1 MMDILSIILISMLLF
16 TIVLLIWIEIHYKR
30 KVTILRNENNLYKIV
45 NEYQSEAVVL
55 FSENFELLR
64 ANIAA
69 RKMLQIKPYREG
81 EVLPKEILFQV
92 GKSDLQT
99 LPKMFETQSKI
110 SKGTIHLERVLM
122 RVDGT
127 RYHVN
132 IYIDRSKWKDR
143 DSIVCIFQDISSEYR
158 ENELIKHAGEVDFL
172 TDLPSQFKANDD
184 INRLVIS
191 AQRENKK
198 IAFFIFGINNFNRIK
213 KTFGFGYTNN
223 ILKKFSDFLRTLEDD
238 RSKIYRFDCDNFLYM
253 IEDIEDVEYVIER
266 GEAISRDLSS
276 YFVSTSKDAKLVFS
290 IGIVLFPDHGRNASK
305 LIDHAHLALADSVDR
320 GDGSIVVF
328 DINMCNVQEN
338 ERTKVEEM
346 KIGLEKNEFEVYYQP
361 IVNLETNEVNAAEAL
376 VRWNHPKHGLL
387 TTDKFIRLAEV
398 SGLIM
403 DIGEFVLEEV
413 ISQHK
418 KWHEFGFRDIEISI
432 NISARELLTYH
443 LSEKL
448 EQLFMDHDVNPRYFN
463 LDLSERDAIDD
474 LHKTDYEFS
483 ILKDIGVN
491 LSLDHFGT
499 GGSSIV
505 ELQKL
510 PIRTLKVDQSFI
522 KAIDRDKYHQET
534 FKAIIMLSQA
544 LNMDVVAAGVET
556 EAQRDKLI
564 ELGCDFIQGHV
575 FYKPTPAFEFQE
587 LLRE

>member
-1 MMDILSIILISMLLF
+1 MDILSMILIGILLF
-16 TIVLLIWIEIHYKR
+16 IIVLFLWIEIRNNKR
-30 KVTILRNENNLYKIV
+30 VRILQNENNLYRIV
-45 NEYQSEAVVL
+45 NEYQSESVVV
-55 FSENFELLR
+55 FSENFEVLR
-64 ANIAA
+64 ANISA
-69 RKMLQIKPYREG
+69 RKMLQLKPYKEG
-81 EVLPKEILFQV
+81 EVPQKEIIFKV
-92 GKSDLQT
+92 GKSDPQT
-99 LPKMFETQSKI
+99 LSKLFETQSKI
-110 SKGTIHLERVLM
+110 KKGTIYLEKVLM
-122 RVDGT
+122 TVDKT
-127 RYHVN
+127 RHHVN
-132 IYIDRSKWKDR
+132 LYIDRSKWGNR
-143 DSIVCIFQDISSEYR
+143 DSLVCIFQDISSKFR
-158 ENELIKHAGEVDFL
+158 ENELVKQIGEVDFL
-172 TDLPSQFKANDD
+172 TNLPSQFKANED

-198 IAFFIFGINNFNRIK
+198 ITFFIFGINNFNKIK
-213 KTFGFGYTNN
+213 KTFGFGYANN
-223 ILKKFSDFLRTLEDD
+223 ILKKFSDFLRTLENDK
-238 RSKIYRFDCDNFLYM
+238 SKIYRLDCDNFLYM
-253 IEDIEDVEYVIER
+253 IEDIKDVAYVIER
-266 GEAISRDLSS
+266 GEAISKDLSN
-276 YFVSTSKDAKLVFS
+276 YFVSSSKDANLIFS
-290 IGIVLFPDHGRNASK
+290 MGIVLFPDHGRNASK
-305 LIDHAHLALADSVDR
+305 LIDHAHLALADSVKK
-320 GDGSIVVF
+320 GDGSIAIF
-328 DINMCNVQEN
+328 DVTMCNVQEN
-338 ERTKVEEM
+338 ERTKVEEI
-346 KIGLEKNEFEVYYQP
+346 KIGLEEGEFEVYYQP

-448 EQLFMDHDVNPRYFN
+448 EQLFLDHNVDPRYFN
-463 LDLSERDAIDD
+463 LDLAERDAIDD
-474 LHKTDYEFS
+474 LQKTDYEFS

-522 KAIDRDKYHQET
+522 KAIDKDKYHQET

-556 EAQRDKLI
+556 KKQRDKLI
-564 ELGCDFIQGHV
+564 ELGCNFIQGHV
-575 FYKPTPAFEFQE
+575 FHKPKPAFEFQE
-587 LLRE
+587 LLRV

>member
-1 MMDILSIILISMLLF
+1 MDILSIILISMLLF
-16 TIVLLIWIEIHYKR
+16 AIVLLVWMEIHYKR
-30 KVTILRNENNLYKIV
+30 KVTTLRSENNIYKIV

-122 RVDGT
+122 RVDEK

-238 RSKIYRFDCDNFLYM
+238 RSKIYRLDCDNFLYM
-253 IEDIEDVEYVIER
+253 IEDVKDVKYVIER
-266 GEAISRDLSS
+266 GEAISRDLSN

-290 IGIVLFPDHGRNASK
+290 IGVVLFPDHGRNASK

-346 KIGLEKNEFEVYYQP
+346 KIGLRENEFEVYYQP

-448 EQLFMDHDVNPRYFN
+448 EQLFMDHGVNPRYFN